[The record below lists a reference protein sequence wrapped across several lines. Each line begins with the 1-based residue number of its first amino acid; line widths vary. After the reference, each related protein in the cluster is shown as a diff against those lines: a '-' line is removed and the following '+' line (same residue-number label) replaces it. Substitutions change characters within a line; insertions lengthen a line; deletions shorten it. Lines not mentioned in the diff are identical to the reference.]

1 MTTTMKPILFD
12 YFKKTAKVL
21 EANYDRSAEQN
32 ASSNLGKNRES
43 FCNLFL
49 NTVLP
54 PKLKTKSGEIWD
66 SKGVKTGQLDLIIIR
81 DDAPSL
87 EFGSDNTYL
96 AEGVF
101 SVLEIKSNLD
111 RTKINEAAK
120 SMLNVQKLT
129 INVGATISIGQPL
142 TRPLRIVFGYE
153 GATWETLIDEINKN
167 GWEDLFDLVCVLNR
181 GVLINKGR
189 LLNWGGQQQF
199 AIVNG
204 SASAVGFIYYYL
216 TSYGTFFVGRSLDI
230 NSYFEPLMNWNE

>member
-1 MTTTMKPILFD
+1 
-12 YFKKTAKVL
+12 
-21 EANYDRSAEQN
+21 
-32 ASSNLGKNRES
+32 
-43 FCNLFL
+43 
-49 NTVLP
+49 
-54 PKLKTKSGEIWD
+54 
-66 SKGVKTGQLDLIIIR
+66 
-81 DDAPSL
+81 
-87 EFGSDNTYL
+87 
-96 AEGVF
+96 
-101 SVLEIKSNLD
+101 
-111 RTKINEAAK
+111 
-120 SMLNVQKLT
+120 MLNVQKLT